1 MKIKNIFLL
10 LLLISPFFWWQFLAP
25 QNKIIYEYK
34 QVPSYI
40 KNKISSVF
48 KNTLYIDEFRWNNV
62 TKDNQPFWGKFF
74 YNKSQLLISESII
87 YLNNLNPR
95 FYFQSGSGQIDSPP
109 QIEPIAIL
117 LFPCAFLGLYKLI
130 DKYKLK
136 YLLIGIFSVFFGY
149 ITGHY
154 NLYFLFPTAIFYLY
168 CSAYEISL
176 WKNKNQKLFLSLLAI
191 YSIYLFLRVFLI
203 TKL

>member
-1 MKIKNIFLL
+1 MKFKYIFILL
-10 LLLISPFFWWQFLAP
+10 IIISPFFWWQFLAP

-48 KNTLYIDEFRWNNV
+48 KNTLYIDEFRWNDT
-62 TKDNQPFWGKFF
+62 TKYNRPFIGKLF
-74 YNKSQLLISESII
+74 YNKLQIIVSESII

-109 QIEPIAIL
+109 QIEPIAFIL
-117 LFPCAFLGLYKLI
+117 LPLTIVGLFKLI
-130 DKYKLK
+130 YKNNLK
-136 YLLIGIFSVFFGY
+136 YISILLTSVFFGY

-154 NLYFLFPTAIFYLY
+154 NLYFLFPASIFYLY